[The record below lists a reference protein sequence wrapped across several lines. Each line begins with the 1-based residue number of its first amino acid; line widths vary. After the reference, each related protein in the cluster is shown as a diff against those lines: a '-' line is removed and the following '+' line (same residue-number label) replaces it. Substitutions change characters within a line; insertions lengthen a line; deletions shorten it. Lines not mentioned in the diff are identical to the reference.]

1 MPIIYL
7 SPSTQENNLYVTGG
21 SEEEWMNR
29 LADAMVPYLDASG
42 IQYVRNTPD
51 MTAVSSIRA
60 SNAGTYDL
68 HLALHS
74 NASAPQNY
82 GQTRGIIV
90 FYYPGSTNGK
100 RAAEIIADNLK
111 AIYPLPNNVR
121 TEATTSIGEVRQPRA
136 PSVFIEL
143 GYHDNPDDAAWI
155 RNNLDQIAQN
165 IVLSLTEY
173 FGIPF
178 LYPNAPRQ
186 GVVDV
191 SWGSLNIRSRP
202 STSAPVIAKAYDGA
216 RLTILNQWQ
225 DWYLVSFDGVE
236 GYANSDFITLL

>member
-7 SPSTQENNLYVTGG
+7 SPSTQENNLYVNGG
-21 SEEEWMNR
+21 TEEEWMNR
-29 LADAMVPYLDASG
+29 LADAMVPYLNSSG
-42 IQYVRNTPD
+42 IRYSRNTPD

-74 NASAPQNY
+74 NASPPSNY
-82 GQTRGIIV
+82 GGTRGIIV
-90 FYYPGSTNGK
+90 FYYPGSVNGR

-111 AIYPLPNNVR
+111 VIYPLPNRVR
-121 TEATTSIGEVRQPRA
+121 AEGTTSIGEVRQPRA

-143 GYHDNPDDAAWI
+143 GYHDNADDATWI
-155 RNNLDQIAQN
+155 KNHLDETAQN

-178 LYPNAPRQ
+178 LYPTASRN

-191 SWGSLNIRSRP
+191 SWGYLNIRSKP
-202 STSAPVIAKAYDGA
+202 ELNAPIIGKAYDGA
-216 RLTILNQWQ
+216 SLTIINEWQ
-225 DWYLVSFDGVE
+225 NWYLVRFNGIV
-236 GYANSDFITLL
+236 GYASQDFITLV